1 MELVKKLIL
10 EDLLDLDTPTDT
22 DQTKPETEI
31 VAPDLN
37 EADTDNFNLG
47 TISDILTKDLDLFN
61 DIKAIIED
69 PNIKEEVR
77 QILSSVIDD
86 LAITIGKLQEGIK
99 IATDSHNEDLITQ
112 GQEDIKNITLE
123 GTKEE

>member
-1 MELVKKLIL
+1 MNNKIVMNPNEMRNLSKKFSS
-10 EDLLDLDTPTDT
+10 
-22 DQTKPETEI
+22 K
-31 VAPDLN
+31 
-37 EADTDNFNLG
+37 
-47 TISDILTKDLDLFN
+47 S
-61 DIKAIIED
+61 
-69 PNIKEEVR
+69 EEVR
-77 QILSSVIDD
+77 QILSSIIDD

>member
-1 MELVKKLIL
+1 MGLVKKLIL
-10 EDLLDLDTPTDT
+10 EDLLDLDTSTDT

-61 DIKAIIED
+61 HIKAIIED
-69 PNIKEEVR
+69 PNIKEEIR